1 MMANLEGIS
10 VDIDATDLEMPSD
23 LKPGMELNDGYIHV
37 VASNMGIPMINME
50 VKVYDR
56 TVVNTETITTPA
68 GTFDCFKI
76 SYTTEVKTIGKFV
89 AKSIEWIAMDIGMVR
104 SESYD
109 KKNKLTGYTVLTDLK
124 Q

>member
-1 MMANLEGIS
+1 
-10 VDIDATDLEMPSD
+10 
-23 LKPGMELNDGYIHV
+23 
-37 VASNMGIPMINME
+37 
-50 VKVYDR
+50 
-56 TVVNTETITTPA
+56 
-68 GTFDCFKI
+68 
-76 SYTTEVKTIGKFV
+76 VKTIGKFV